1 MIIELQKFGFCETF
15 IKWIQI
21 LLRNQESCIINGETT
36 TKYFKFEKGTRKG
49 HPIVAYLLI
58 LVLKIAFVYIKENK
72 NIKGINTFSSV
83 ILYSAY
89 ANDKCFVIQ
98 EYSVIE
104 EMKSFDKFSLLSGL
118 KLNKTKCE
126 MASIGILKG
135 VLLALCGMDCI
146 DLTKTAIQ
154 ILGMHY
160 KKKLETEENF
170 IKHVQKIEKVLKL
183 WRMWNLNVEGKITVF
198 KTLVIF
204 RIIHFFLVTI
214 VPMEI
219 INELSKIQKEFIW
232 NGNNPKT

>member
-1 MIIELQKFGFCETF
+1 MVKLLQNTSNLK
-15 IKWIQI
+15 KV
-21 LLRNQESCIINGETT
+21 QEKDTQL
-36 TKYFKFEKGTRKG
+36 
-49 HPIVAYLLI
+49 LLI
-58 LVLKIAFVYIKENK
+58 YLFLFLKEPSFSFKENK

-98 EYSVIE
+98 EYSVVE
-104 EMKSFDKFSLLSGL
+104 EMNAFDKFSLLSRL

-126 MASIGILKG
+126 IASIGILKG

-183 WRMWNLNVEGKITVF
+183 WRM
-198 KTLVIF
+198 
-204 RIIHFFLVTI
+204 
-214 VPMEI
+214 
-219 INELSKIQKEFIW
+219 
-232 NGNNPKT
+232 